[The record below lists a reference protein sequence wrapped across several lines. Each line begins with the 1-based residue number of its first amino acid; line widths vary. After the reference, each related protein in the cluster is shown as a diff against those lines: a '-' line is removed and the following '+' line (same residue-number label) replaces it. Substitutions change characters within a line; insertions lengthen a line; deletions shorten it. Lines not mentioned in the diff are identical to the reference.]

1 MSDVE
6 HVFMCLLAICMS
18 SLEKCLF
25 RSFPHFLIGLLVFPA
40 LSCISSLYIWEIN
53 PLSAVHLLLFFSCSN
68 DLSFHLAYS
77 FLCCEKAFKYNQVS
91 LVYFCFYF
99 HYSRRW
105 SETAMAPHSSTFA
118 WKMPWME
125 EPGRLQSMGREESD
139 TTERLHFHF
148 SLSCIGEGNG
158 NPLQCS

>member
-53 PLSAVHLLLFFSCSN
+53 PLSAVHLLLFFSRSN

-77 FLCCEKAFKYNQVS
+77 FLYCEKAFKYNQFS
-91 LVYFCFYF
+91 LVNFCFYF
-99 HYSRRW
+99 YYSRRW
-105 SETAMAPHSSTFA
+105 SEMAKAPHSSTFA

-125 EPGRLQSMGREESD
+125 EPGRLQSMGLKESD
-139 TTERLHFHF
+139 TTE
-148 SLSCIGEGNG
+148 
-158 NPLQCS
+158 